1 MKNYVLNCESC
12 GGALEYSPDGLSA
25 VCPYCGNKYNFR
37 GAKSEALTLA
47 LNRANAMRAACDFD
61 GAMRE
66 YTLITERNPGD
77 AEAWWGLVLSKYGIE
92 YVRDPRSGLRFPT
105 CRRTINKS
113 ILSDESYL
121 NAIKYAAPAQ
131 AEQYK
136 SRAADIER
144 LQSAIKSR
152 LAQEEDYDVFL
163 SFRSADE
170 NGAPTKERMVAR
182 RIYDELTRRGIK
194 TFYSEESLKGRL
206 GEDYEP
212 IIYKALYSCKFF
224 ILIAACAENINTPWV
239 KNEWS
244 RFRDRAEEEGLYGA
258 CCAVFCDIS
267 PSDLPPFLR
276 SRQGV
281 NLAKYPAGGY
291 EIELADNIESLLSRS
306 SFRTA
311 VKTGAKAQN
320 ISGTA
325 LLTRA
330 WQDLADEMYESANTK
345 FLQALEADP
354 YCGEAWWGCF
364 LAGHNAYSAGLAAQN
379 LTYEDALTLKND
391 RNLKNA
397 ERYGDGELKGKIANF
412 RKMCAFRS
420 SELAAACDAEANALG
435 RSLGEL
441 AEQRKSVAALR
452 EKKFKKLERCRKTA
466 SRDPKIMIRMLAVAV
481 IFFIMIFSI
490 IGVVAEEAVLFY
502 VGMGMAGMCALAMI
516 MSYFAMKHNVAEAK
530 SQSAQLEAD
539 IAGLDERLRKMG
551 EEREKGEIAL
561 DEKRRQSAAFK
572 AIFNV

>member
-144 LQSAIKSR
+144 LQSAIKAR

-170 NGAPTKERMVAR
+170 NGAPTKERTVAR

-291 EIELADNIESLLSRS
+291 EIELADNIESFLSRS

-516 MSYFAMKHNVAEAK
+516 MSYFAMRHRA
-530 SQSAQLEAD
+530 
-539 IAGLDERLRKMG
+539 RKG
-551 EEREKGEIAL
+551 R
-561 DEKRRQSAAFK
+561 DCPR
-572 AIFNV
+572 

>member
-66 YTLITERNPGD
+66 YTLITERDPGD

-206 GEDYEP
+206 
-212 IIYKALYSCKFF
+212 A
-224 ILIAACAENINTPWV
+224 
-239 KNEWS
+239 
-244 RFRDRAEEEGLYGA
+244 
-258 CCAVFCDIS
+258 
-267 PSDLPPFLR
+267 
-276 SRQGV
+276 
-281 NLAKYPAGGY
+281 
-291 EIELADNIESLLSRS
+291 
-306 SFRTA
+306 RTM
-311 VKTGAKAQN
+311 N
-320 ISGTA
+320 
-325 LLTRA
+325 R
-330 WQDLADEMYESANTK
+330 
-345 FLQALEADP
+345 
-354 YCGEAWWGCF
+354 
-364 LAGHNAYSAGLAAQN
+364 
-379 LTYEDALTLKND
+379 
-391 RNLKNA
+391 
-397 ERYGDGELKGKIANF
+397 
-412 RKMCAFRS
+412 
-420 SELAAACDAEANALG
+420 
-435 RSLGEL
+435 
-441 AEQRKSVAALR
+441 
-452 EKKFKKLERCRKTA
+452 
-466 SRDPKIMIRMLAVAV
+466 
-481 IFFIMIFSI
+481 
-490 IGVVAEEAVLFY
+490 
-502 VGMGMAGMCALAMI
+502 
-516 MSYFAMKHNVAEAK
+516 
-530 SQSAQLEAD
+530 
-539 IAGLDERLRKMG
+539 
-551 EEREKGEIAL
+551 
-561 DEKRRQSAAFK
+561 
-572 AIFNV
+572 